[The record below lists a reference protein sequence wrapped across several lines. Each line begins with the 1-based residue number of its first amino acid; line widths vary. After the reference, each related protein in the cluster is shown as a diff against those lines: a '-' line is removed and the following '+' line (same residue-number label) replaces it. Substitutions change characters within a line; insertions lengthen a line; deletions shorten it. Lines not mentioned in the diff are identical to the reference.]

1 MTFTEEQIK
10 QLVDSLNAETAREV
24 IRISLSIDE
33 NLALTDS
40 KLGGLPYIPKEGTL
54 PTTSQG
60 EPLFMLAQINC
71 DQLPENSL
79 YPKKGLLQFWIAS
92 DEYYGADFENRC
104 QNETKRICYFPE
116 IQESLPVEY
125 IKELYTKISASKRKT
140 NNIFTQENALE
151 LPFNPNQSL
160 ALGFEKS
167 VEGISYADV
176 HFDDEMQKI
185 WEAAF
190 SEEFPGLWGL
200 PEEVLKVFY
209 KYLSNGAGHK
219 IGGYPD
225 FAQYDP
231 REDDDFHDILL
242 LQIES
247 EWNEQY
253 SVMFGDAGVANFFI
267 NREDLAHCKFDD
279 VLYNWD
285 CS

>member
-1 MTFTEEQIK
+1 
-10 QLVDSLNAETAREV
+10 
-24 IRISLSIDE
+24 
-33 NLALTDS
+33 
-40 KLGGLPYIPKEGTL
+40 
-54 PTTSQG
+54 
-60 EPLFMLAQINC
+60 
-71 DQLPENSL
+71 
-79 YPKKGLLQFWIAS
+79 
-92 DEYYGADFENRC
+92 
-104 QNETKRICYFPE
+104 
-116 IQESLPVEY
+116 
-125 IKELYTKISASKRKT
+125 
-140 NNIFTQENALE
+140 
-151 LPFNPNQSL
+151 
-160 ALGFEKS
+160 
-167 VEGISYADV
+167 
-176 HFDDEMQKI
+176 MQKI

-231 REDDDFHDILL
+231 REDDDFHDTLL

>member
-10 QLVDSLNAETAREV
+10 QLVDSLNVETAREV
-24 IRISLSIDE
+24 IHITLSVGE

-40 KLGGLPYIPKEGTL
+40 KLGGLPYIPKDGTL

-71 DQLPENSL
+71 EQLPENSL

-104 QNETKRICYFPE
+104 QNDTKRICYFPE
-116 IQESLPVEY
+116 IQESLPIAY
-125 IKELYTKISASKRKT
+125 IKELYMKISTSKRET
-140 NNIFTQENALE
+140 NNIFTRENALE

-190 SEEFPGLWGL
+190 SEEFTGLWGL

-231 REDDDFHDILL
+231 REDDNFHDTLL

-285 CS
+285 CG

>member
-1 MTFTEEQIK
+1 M
-10 QLVDSLNAETAREV
+10 
-24 IRISLSIDE
+24 
-33 NLALTDS
+33 
-40 KLGGLPYIPKEGTL
+40 
-54 PTTSQG
+54 
-60 EPLFMLAQINC
+60 
-71 DQLPENSL
+71 
-79 YPKKGLLQFWIAS
+79 
-92 DEYYGADFENRC
+92 
-104 QNETKRICYFPE
+104 
-116 IQESLPVEY
+116 
-125 IKELYTKISASKRKT
+125 
-140 NNIFTQENALE
+140 
-151 LPFNPNQSL
+151 
-160 ALGFEKS
+160 GFEKS

-176 HFDDEMQKI
+176 HFDDEIQKI
-185 WEAAF
+185 WEVAF

-231 REDDDFHDILL
+231 REDDNFHDTLL

-285 CS
+285 CG

>member
-1 MTFTEEQIK
+1 MIFTEEQVK

-24 IRISLSIDE
+24 IRISLSIGE
-33 NLALTDS
+33 NLALTES
-40 KLGGLPYIPKEGTL
+40 KLGGLPYIAKEGML

-71 DQLPENSL
+71 EQLPENSL

-104 QNETKRICYFPE
+104 QNDTKRICYFPK

-125 IKELYTKISASKRKT
+125 IKKLYTKISASKRKT

-160 ALGFEKS
+160 TLGFEKS

-185 WEAAF
+185 W
-190 SEEFPGLWGL
+190 
-200 PEEVLKVFY
+200 
-209 KYLSNGAGHK
+209 
-219 IGGYPD
+219 
-225 FAQYDP
+225 
-231 REDDDFHDILL
+231 
-242 LQIES
+242 
-247 EWNEQY
+247 
-253 SVMFGDAGVANFFI
+253 
-267 NREDLAHCKFDD
+267 
-279 VLYNWD
+279 
-285 CS
+285 